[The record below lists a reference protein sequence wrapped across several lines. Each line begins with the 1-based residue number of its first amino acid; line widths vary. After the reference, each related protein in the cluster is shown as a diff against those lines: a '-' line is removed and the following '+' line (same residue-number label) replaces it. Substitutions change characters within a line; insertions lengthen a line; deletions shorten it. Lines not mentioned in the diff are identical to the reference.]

1 MNLEVTENSPNSP
14 YPTDPN
20 GELLHSP
27 YGPRVRDQ
35 DDLSKRA
42 FFYFK
47 SKTEIWTAK
56 DRNWGARQHQQPAQ
70 QPQPRVTFNLTESER
85 PDDDDDND
93 QLRQTDG
100 LNTKRTA
107 ISAAEAKT
115 EEQSNSEQKDVSG
128 SSSSPMTD

>member
-1 MNLEVTENSPNSP
+1 MKYISILKTPNSP

-27 YGPRVRDQ
+27 YGPRVRDH

-56 DRNWGARQHQQPAQ
+56 DRNWCARQHNQQSAQ
-70 QPQPRVTFNLTESER
+70 QAQPQVTFNLTKSER
-85 PDDDDDND
+85 RNGDDDD

-107 ISAAEAKT
+107 MSEVKELPKPNI
-115 EEQSNSEQKDVSG
+115 EQKNVSDR
-128 SSSSPMTD
+128 SNPMTD